1 MDTTRGILF
10 LVVTLIIIVSIYY
23 IVKMFKGRTPLSPS
37 PSPPDQ
43 TGKISISDLKFERTL
58 NPDKSNS
65 KGDDGIDGYTIEY
78 DNGINGEGPS
88 PSPSGI
94 DYNELSENVTFTLS
108 WTNNIGFTDNVTGFE
123 IQHHIKNDNG
133 TYELKQSI
141 DFSNTTNDN
150 VKNFVNVNNF
160 KGNEIFF
167 VSDGNY
173 SVVGENRFNMFVI
186 MNDDVETNKKSRQL
200 LYEGTA
206 QDDSS
211 HGIEIRKEDLGATLS
226 MTQPETVTYTPVT
239 RSFGSTTV
247 EIKKT
252 KYQIYNPVRSLS
264 LGRTFIYLMPATPGD
279 ENTNEKNVETF
290 FFKYED
296 GQYLLN
302 NLKKGK
308 WNEQTS
314 RAPPSNVNYDI
325 NTHDNRMFVSFYDK
339 GEDKDGKVTAQLRY
353 TKMGYGA
360 GTHAITTDENGKL
373 EFMDLSDIDK
383 VSVSETQFNNSVWTF
398 REYDGKFPVPVP
410 ELICTD
416 FYIEWKYGVSTQ
428 YLNLRTDSVDGSFFV
443 KWDAWVNSKDTE
455 DFLFGIDVFE
465 SEDGTPLYGI
475 KHKNG
480 KYIVPEKNASDYI
493 GWSVVEKSGTYNLN
507 TWKELLDNE
516 IYDNVSLNCKTKEDY
531 KTLGSI
537 SSELISVFESY
548 AGHRGLSIVSTLI
561 NAIMI

>member
-43 TGKISISDLKFERTL
+43 TDKISISDLKFERTL

-65 KGDDGIDGYTIEY
+65 KGDDGIVGYTIEY
-78 DNGINGEGPS
+78 DNGINDEGPS

-94 DYNELSENVTFTLS
+94 NYNELSENVTFTLS
-108 WTNNIGFTDNVTGFE
+108 WKNNIGFTGNVTGFE
-123 IQHHIKNDNG
+123 IEHHVKNDGN
-133 TYELKQSI
+133 TYDLKQYI
-141 DFSNTTNDN
+141 DFNEETDP
-150 VKNFVNVNNF
+150 KADVNNF
-160 KGNEIFF
+160 KINTARIKSNGK
-167 VSDGNY
+167 Y
-173 SVVGENRFNMFVI
+173 SVVGENRFKIFVI
-186 MNDDVETNKKSRQL
+186 MKNGDLTEIYD
-200 LYEGTA
+200 GTE
-206 QDDSS
+206 QDDKS
-211 HGIEIRKEDLGATLS
+211 HGIEISKEDLGATLS

-410 ELICTD
+410 ELICND
-416 FYIEWKYGVSTQ
+416 FYIEWKSGVSTQ